1 MSPPPEKLEML
12 RRQVCW
18 SRGYRALITA
28 ARVLS
33 WFERVLQ
40 LQTIN
45 WRTVTITEKAP
56 ARTFSVIVKSDC
68 ETDGS
73 SAALVL
79 S

>member
-1 MSPPPEKLEML
+1 MSPLPEKLEML

-28 ARVLS
+28 ARELS
-33 WFERVLQ
+33 WFERV

>member
-1 MSPPPEKLEML
+1 MVSLPPEKLEML

-33 WFERVLQ
+33 WFERV